1 MSTTAPAPVVET
13 PDTPAKDVALPG
25 PTTNARCDADFA
37 EAAVARVYTNAGP
50 IDLCG
55 HHLREHM
62 AEFDARNMDVDDT
75 REYVVAYTDTELV
88 IDRYTLGD

>member
-1 MSTTAPAPVVET
+1 
-13 PDTPAKDVALPG
+13 
-25 PTTNARCDADFA
+25 
-37 EAAVARVYTNAGP
+37 VYTNAGP